1 MFDLTSQQFALLAV
15 FAVFVLPIIVMGIV
29 GLILEVRDRAYD
41 RGFNE
46 AYAWAVQA
54 QKEGHRII

>member
-46 AYAWAVQA
+46 AYAWAVQVTE
-54 QKEGHRII
+54 QGGRII